1 MGTEVQACGLSIQEA
16 KTEGLLRAKANL
28 SSRALSHPVSV
39 RKGLAECIER
49 FILREVGKVG
59 SLITNLDQSPR
70 TQEGGL
76 SKSPS
81 PQPGLSVLLCKGS
94 Q

>member
-1 MGTEVQACGLSIQEA
+1 MGTEAQACGHSIQEA
-16 KTEGLLRAKANL
+16 KTKGLLEAKANVG
-28 SSRALSHPVSV
+28 SRALSHPVLV

-59 SLITNLDQSPR
+59 SLITNPDQSPR
-70 TQEGGL
+70 MREGGL
-76 SKSPS
+76 SKTPS
-81 PQPGLSVLLCKGS
+81 RHPGLSVLLCKGS